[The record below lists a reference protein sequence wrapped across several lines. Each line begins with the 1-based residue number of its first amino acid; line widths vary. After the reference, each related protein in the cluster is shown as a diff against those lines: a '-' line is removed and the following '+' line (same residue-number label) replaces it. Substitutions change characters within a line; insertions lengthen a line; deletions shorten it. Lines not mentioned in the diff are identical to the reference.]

1 MTLRFSRRTTRLHKT
16 LSSDNMFF
24 LQHSG
29 AVYAF
34 GRRPRPLDTP
44 PQTLQAKRRSM
55 GGAEEAIAGIG
66 SVEEAQAIAMANA
79 QASLATGKAVNTASL
94 VSANDAAVPDKQSV
108 EYFRASRD
116 ASIVTTPLLHGV
128 KNEIVLA
135 SYGGNNT
142 YSFITDF
149 EGLTPTESMG
159 DSITLLDAE
168 GNAAAYMNVEE
179 VRDAAGKASLYNR
192 IDIAPYG
199 DGGQYI
205 VTVTLDEAFL
215 ADPDTE
221 YPLRA
226 ATTSQESIGSAK
238 INDADVNSGSP
249 STNYGSSSTLWV
261 GYINGAKY
269 RSYVQFII
277 GSYQNTILPGN
288 VTSAYLNLY
297 EISGNTS
304 RSTSSWI
311 FCRFGRIR
319 AIRN

>member
-1 MTLRFSRRTTRLHKT
+1 
-16 LSSDNMFF
+16 
-24 LQHSG
+24 
-29 AVYAF
+29 
-34 GRRPRPLDTP
+34 
-44 PQTLQAKRRSM
+44 
-55 GGAEEAIAGIG
+55 
-66 SVEEAQAIAMANA
+66 
-79 QASLATGKAVNTASL
+79 
-94 VSANDAAVPDKQSV
+94 
-108 EYFRASRD
+108 
-116 ASIVTTPLLHGV
+116 
-128 KNEIVLA
+128 
-135 SYGGNNT
+135 
-142 YSFITDF
+142 
-149 EGLTPTESMG
+149 MG

-199 DGGQYI
+199 DDGQYI

-226 ATTSQESIGSAK
+226 STTSQVTIGSAY

-249 STNYGSSSTLWV
+249 STNYGSSSTMWV

-304 RSTSSWI
+304 TFILQPRIPGNIWNYTSLTWNNQPSLLSLFNNVAAPSSKSLTTSNTKYNI
-311 FCRFGRIR
+311 D
-319 AIRN
+319 